1 MLYLDYN
8 ATTPVDPRVAEVM
21 QPFLTEFFGN
31 PSSNHAL
38 GRASRTAI
46 DNARKQVALLLETQ
60 PDEIIFTSSGTEA
73 NNHAIIG
80 AALSRRH
87 LGTHI
92 VTSSVEHPAV
102 TEVCR
107 YLETRGFHFTE
118 VPVDSKGLV
127 QIQDVADAMTPETQL
142 VSIMLANNEV
152 GTLQPIA
159 RIAELAHDRGALIHT
174 DCAQAVGKIPVSMAN
189 LGVDMLSLA
198 SHKLYG
204 PKGIGVLCLR
214 NGLEIPNL
222 MHGAGHENGRRPG
235 TENILE
241 IVGLGEACRLVAE
254 DIDEDGIR
262 LAALRDRFEQSLLKT
277 YPGAQVNGH
286 CLLRLPNT
294 LSISFPHLRADEI
307 MATMPD
313 VAVSAGAACHG
324 GGPVASRVLKAMGIP
339 DHLALGT
346 LRISLGRMT
355 TAAEVDMG
363 AKKIG
368 QAALMVR
375 DRRPI

>member
-8 ATTPVDPRVAEVM
+8 ATTPVDPRVAQTM
-21 QPFLTEFFGN
+21 QPFLTGFFGN

-38 GRASRTAI
+38 GRASRAAI
-46 DNARKQVALLLETQ
+46 DKARLQVATCLGAHT
-60 PDEIIFTSSGTEA
+60 DEIIFTSSGTEA

-80 AALSRRH
+80 AAKSLKDQ
-87 LGTHI
+87 GNHI
-92 VTSSVEHPAV
+92 IISAVEHPAV
-102 TEVCR
+102 TEVCK
-107 YLETRGFHFTE
+107 YLETLGFRFTE
-118 VPVDSKGLV
+118 VAVDSYGRVPL
-127 QIQDVADAMTPETQL
+127 QSLADALTPETIL

-159 RIAELAHDRGALIHT
+159 EIARLVHEGGALIHT
-174 DCAQAVGKIPVSMAN
+174 DCAQAVGKVPVDMNA

-214 NGLEIPNL
+214 RGITIPNL

-254 DIDEDGIR
+254 DVLEETVR
-262 LAALRDRFEQSLLKT
+262 LSAMRDRLQQALLT
-277 YPGAQVNGH
+277 AYPTAQINGH
-286 CLLRLPNT
+286 PELRLPNT
-294 LSISFPHLRADEI
+294 LSISFPDLRSDEI
-307 MATMPD
+307 MAAMPD

-324 GGPVASRVLKAMGIP
+324 GGPVASRVLTNMGVP
-339 DHLALGT
+339 DSMALGT

-355 TAAEVDMG
+355 TEAEIDLG
-363 AKKIG
+363 AEKICA
-368 QAALMVR
+368 AALLVSKR
-375 DRRPI
+375 IHL